1 VLSYI
6 EGKYGIVELTK
17 VLSGK
22 YGIYSIEI
30 TSGDS
35 SVGMKISEIKEILD
49 TFHILKKDF
58 EKDQVIVLEGDEC
71 SFVGLILSGM
81 VEVKKSSVSG
91 KEYTI
96 TTLSQGDTFGE
107 AVIFSSANTFPATIV
122 SKTKTE
128 VIFIPKH
135 AIIEMCKKNE
145 KFLHNFLNLLSDRI
159 LLLNTK
165 LKENTLSTLR
175 QKICNFL
182 IEEYKK
188 QKTFNVQRSSLSREL
203 IKMKEEGLIDF
214 WGKEIWVKDLEKIE
228 EYLYEDA

>member
-1 VLSYI
+1 MHLERVCQSKLF
-6 EGKYGIVELTK
+6 KMM
-17 VLSGK
+17 
-22 YGIYSIEI
+22 
-30 TSGDS
+30 DQ
-35 SVGMKISEIKEILD
+35 SEIKEILD
-49 TFHILKKDF
+49 SFHILKKDF

-71 SFVGLILSGM
+71 SFIGLILSGM
-81 VEVKKSSVSG
+81 IEVKKSSVSG

-96 TTLSQGDTFGE
+96 TTLTQGDTFGE

-128 VIFIPKH
+128 IIFIPKH

-145 KFLHNFLNLLSDRI
+145 KFLYNFLNLLSDRI

-188 QKTFNVQRSSLSREL
+188 QKTTKLKLNFTKQELAKIFNVQRPSLSREL

-214 WGKEIWVKDLEKIE
+214 WGKEIWIKDLEKIE

>member
-1 VLSYI
+1 MHLERVCQSKLFKMMDQ
-6 EGKYGIVELTK
+6 G
-17 VLSGK
+17 
-22 YGIYSIEI
+22 
-30 TSGDS
+30 
-35 SVGMKISEIKEILD
+35 EIKEILD
-49 TFHILKKDF
+49 SFHILKKDF

-71 SFVGLILSGM
+71 SFIGLILSGM
-81 VEVKKSSVSG
+81 IEVKNSSVSG

-145 KFLHNFLNLLSDRI
+145 KFLYNFLNLLSDRI

-188 QKTFNVQRSSLSREL
+188 QKTTKLKLNFTKQELAKIFNVQRPSLSREL

-214 WGKEIWVKDLEKIE
+214 WGKEIWIKDLEKIE

>member
-1 VLSYI
+1 
-6 EGKYGIVELTK
+6 
-17 VLSGK
+17 
-22 YGIYSIEI
+22 
-30 TSGDS
+30 
-35 SVGMKISEIKEILD
+35 
-49 TFHILKKDF
+49 
-58 EKDQVIVLEGDEC
+58 
-71 SFVGLILSGM
+71 
-81 VEVKKSSVSG
+81 
-91 KEYTI
+91 
-96 TTLSQGDTFGE
+96 
-107 AVIFSSANTFPATIV
+107 
-122 SKTKTE
+122 
-128 VIFIPKH
+128 
-135 AIIEMCKKNE
+135 MCKKNE

-188 QKTFNVQRSSLSREL
+188 QKTTKLKLNLTKQELAKIFNVQRPSLSREL

>member
-1 VLSYI
+1 MHLERVCQSKLFKMMDQ
-6 EGKYGIVELTK
+6 G
-17 VLSGK
+17 
-22 YGIYSIEI
+22 
-30 TSGDS
+30 
-35 SVGMKISEIKEILD
+35 EIKEILD
-49 TFHILKKDF
+49 SFHILKKDF

-71 SFVGLILSGM
+71 SFIGLILSGM
-81 VEVKKSSVSG
+81 IEVKNSSVSG

-145 KFLHNFLNLLSDRI
+145 KFLYNFLNLLSDRI

-188 QKTFNVQRSSLSREL
+188 QKTTKLKLNFTKQELAKIFNVQRPSLSREL

-214 WGKEIWVKDLEKIE
+214 WGKEICIKDLEKIE

>member
-1 VLSYI
+1 MHLERVCQSKLF
-6 EGKYGIVELTK
+6 KMM
-17 VLSGK
+17 
-22 YGIYSIEI
+22 
-30 TSGDS
+30 DQ
-35 SVGMKISEIKEILD
+35 SEIKEILD
-49 TFHILKKDF
+49 SFHILKKDF

-71 SFVGLILSGM
+71 SFIGLILSGM

-188 QKTFNVQRSSLSREL
+188 QKTTKLKLNLTKQELAKIFNVQRPSLSREL

-214 WGKEIWVKDLEKIE
+214 WGKEIWVKDVGKIE
-228 EYLYEDA
+228 EYLYKDT

>member
-1 VLSYI
+1 MHLERVCQSKLF
-6 EGKYGIVELTK
+6 KMM
-17 VLSGK
+17 
-22 YGIYSIEI
+22 
-30 TSGDS
+30 DQ
-35 SVGMKISEIKEILD
+35 SEIKEILD
-49 TFHILKKDF
+49 SFHILKKDF

-71 SFVGLILSGM
+71 SFIGLILSGM
-81 VEVKKSSVSG
+81 IEVKKSSVSG

-96 TTLSQGDTFGE
+96 TTLTQGDTFGE

-145 KFLHNFLNLLSDRI
+145 KFLYNFLNLLSDRI

-188 QKTFNVQRSSLSREL
+188 QKTTKLKLNFTKQELAKIFNVQRPSLSREL

-214 WGKEIWVKDLEKIE
+214 WGKEIWIKDLEKIE

>member
-1 VLSYI
+1 MHLERVRQSKLF
-6 EGKYGIVELTK
+6 KMM
-17 VLSGK
+17 
-22 YGIYSIEI
+22 
-30 TSGDS
+30 DQ
-35 SVGMKISEIKEILD
+35 SEIKEILD

-71 SFVGLILSGM
+71 SFIGLILSGM

-145 KFLHNFLNLLSDRI
+145 KFLYNFLNLLSDRI
-159 LLLNTK
+159 LLLNAK

-188 QKTFNVQRSSLSREL
+188 QKTTKLKLNFTKQELAKIFNVQRPSLSREL

-228 EYLYEDA
+228 ECMYEDA

>member
-1 VLSYI
+1 MHLERVCQSKLF
-6 EGKYGIVELTK
+6 KMM
-17 VLSGK
+17 
-22 YGIYSIEI
+22 
-30 TSGDS
+30 DQ
-35 SVGMKISEIKEILD
+35 SEIKEILD

-188 QKTFNVQRSSLSREL
+188 QKTTKLKLNLTKQELAKIFNVQRPSLSREL

>member
-1 VLSYI
+1 MHLERVCQSKLF
-6 EGKYGIVELTK
+6 KMM
-17 VLSGK
+17 
-22 YGIYSIEI
+22 
-30 TSGDS
+30 DQ
-35 SVGMKISEIKEILD
+35 SEIKEILD
-49 TFHILKKDF
+49 SFHILKKDF

-71 SFVGLILSGM
+71 SFIGLILSGM

-128 VIFIPKH
+128 IIFIPKH

-188 QKTFNVQRSSLSREL
+188 QKTTKLKLNFTKQELAKIFNVQRPSLSREL

-214 WGKEIWVKDLEKIE
+214 WGKEIWIKNLEKIE
-228 EYLYEDA
+228 DYLYEDV

>member
-1 VLSYI
+1 MHLERVRQSKLF
-6 EGKYGIVELTK
+6 KMM
-17 VLSGK
+17 
-22 YGIYSIEI
+22 
-30 TSGDS
+30 DQ
-35 SVGMKISEIKEILD
+35 SEIKEILD

-188 QKTFNVQRSSLSREL
+188 QKTTKLRLNLTKQELAKIFNVQRPSLSREL

-214 WGKEIWVKDLEKIE
+214 WGKEIWIKDLEKIE
-228 EYLYEDA
+228 EHLYEDI

>member
-1 VLSYI
+1 MHLERVCQSKLF
-6 EGKYGIVELTK
+6 KMM
-17 VLSGK
+17 
-22 YGIYSIEI
+22 
-30 TSGDS
+30 DQ
-35 SVGMKISEIKEILD
+35 SEIKEILD
-49 TFHILKKDF
+49 SFHILKKDF

-71 SFVGLILSGM
+71 SFIGLILSGM
-81 VEVKKSSVSG
+81 IEVKKSSVSG

-145 KFLHNFLNLLSDRI
+145 KFLYNFLNLLSDRI

-188 QKTFNVQRSSLSREL
+188 QKTTKLKLNFTKQELAKIFNVQRPSLSREL

-214 WGKEIWVKDLEKIE
+214 WGKEIWIKDLEKIE

>member
-1 VLSYI
+1 MNLEMVCQSKLF
-6 EGKYGIVELTK
+6 KMM
-17 VLSGK
+17 
-22 YGIYSIEI
+22 
-30 TSGDS
+30 DQ
-35 SVGMKISEIKEILD
+35 SEIKEILD
-49 TFHILKKDF
+49 SFYIPKKDF

-96 TTLSQGDTFGE
+96 TTLLQGDTFGE

-145 KFLHNFLNLLSDRI
+145 KFLYNFLNLLSDRI

-188 QKTFNVQRSSLSREL
+188 QKTTKLKLNLTKQELAKIFNVQRPSLSREL

-228 EYLYEDA
+228 GYLYEEA

>member
-1 VLSYI
+1 MQY
-6 EGKYGIVELTK
+6 EK
-17 VLSGK
+17 VCQSKLFK
-22 YGIYSIEI
+22 MM
-30 TSGDS
+30 DQ
-35 SVGMKISEIKEILD
+35 SEIKEILD
-49 TFHILKKDF
+49 SFHILKKDF

-71 SFVGLILSGM
+71 SFIGLILSGM

-107 AVIFSSANTFPATIV
+107 AAIFSSANTFPATIV
-122 SKTKTE
+122 SKTRTE

-188 QKTFNVQRSSLSREL
+188 QKTTKLKLNLTKQELAKIFNVQRPSLSREL
-203 IKMKEEGLIDF
+203 IKMKEDGLIDF
-214 WGKEIWVKDLEKIE
+214 WGKEIWIKNLEKIE
-228 EYLYEDA
+228 DYLYEDA

>member
-1 VLSYI
+1 MNLEMVCQSKLF
-6 EGKYGIVELTK
+6 KTM
-17 VLSGK
+17 
-22 YGIYSIEI
+22 
-30 TSGDS
+30 DQ
-35 SVGMKISEIKEILD
+35 SEIKEILD
-49 TFHILKKDF
+49 SFHILKKDF
-58 EKDQVIVLEGDEC
+58 EKDQVIVLEDDEC
-71 SFVGLILSGM
+71 SFIGLILCGM

-107 AVIFSSANTFPATIV
+107 AVVFSSANTFPATIV

-145 KFLHNFLNLLSDRI
+145 KFLYNFLNLLSDRI

-188 QKTFNVQRSSLSREL
+188 QKTVKLRLSFTKKELAKIFNVQRPSLSREL

-214 WGKEIWVKDLEKIE
+214 WGKEIWIKDLEKIE
-228 EYLYEDA
+228 ESLYEDE

>member
-1 VLSYI
+1 MHLERVCQSKLF
-6 EGKYGIVELTK
+6 KMM
-17 VLSGK
+17 
-22 YGIYSIEI
+22 
-30 TSGDS
+30 DQ
-35 SVGMKISEIKEILD
+35 SEIKEILD
-49 TFHILKKDF
+49 SFYIPKKDF

-188 QKTFNVQRSSLSREL
+188 QKTTKLKLNLTKQELAKIFNVQRPSLSREF

-228 EYLYEDA
+228 EYLYEDV

>member
-1 VLSYI
+1 MHLERVCQSKLF
-6 EGKYGIVELTK
+6 KMM
-17 VLSGK
+17 
-22 YGIYSIEI
+22 
-30 TSGDS
+30 DQ
-35 SVGMKISEIKEILD
+35 SEIKEILD
-49 TFHILKKDF
+49 SFHILKKDF

-71 SFVGLILSGM
+71 SIIGLILSGM
-81 VEVKKSSVSG
+81 IEVKKSSVSG

-96 TTLSQGDTFGE
+96 TTLTQGDTFGE

-145 KFLHNFLNLLSDRI
+145 KFLYNFLNLLSDRI

-182 IEEYKK
+182 LEEYKK
-188 QKTFNVQRSSLSREL
+188 QKTTKLKLNFTKQELAKIFNVQRPSLSREL

-214 WGKEIWVKDLEKIE
+214 WGKEIWIKDLEKIE